1 MDQQSGPFYTIQS
14 AIDKAK
20 SGSIIKINTGLYKEN
35 LVIKGKSLS
44 LEARDIN
51 SEVYI
56 LGSKG
61 PTLLIEDGSE
71 EQQEAGSNTTVK
83 MDEPYPI
90 NVNDSESDH
99 HFSLNK
105 NFLHSKTE
113 INPRHRSRL
122 SSSEFSDSQSS
133 EERDNYPGNV
143 QGNPGI
149 HTIRRRVNSGLRRTV
164 KEQLRNLKKNLNKI
178 HQ

>member
-1 MDQQSGPFYTIQS
+1 MSYIVDQQSGPYYTIQS

-61 PTLLIEDGSE
+61 PTILIEDAPPQSRMMTKTSGNRLETYASGS
-71 EQQEAGSNTTVK
+71 
-83 MDEPYPI
+83 
-90 NVNDSESDH
+90 DSESNMNKKSTQDLY
-99 HFSLNK
+99 SKNMDKDEVVINK

-113 INPRHRSRL
+113 IDRPNI
-122 SSSEFSDSQSS
+122 SSSNMSKI
-133 EERDNYPGNV
+133 N
-143 QGNPGI
+143 
-149 HTIRRRVNSGLRRTV
+149 
-164 KEQLRNLKKNLNKI
+164 EQLANTHTVNI
-178 HQ
+178 